1 MSSPRGRPAIERA
14 RDYLL
19 GLLGERRP
27 DHTQRLPGIRELAAA
42 AGVSHVTMWKAVQ
55 TLKQEGVVQTAP
67 ERMIFAG
74 PAEPPPPRPPQPAA
88 SAPPAR
94 PRWQELREAIAA
106 DLLALRLPAGA
117 PLPSTKEL
125 CARYATGRVSVGRAL
140 RALLAEGRLA
150 RDGRRLRTRMAVSR
164 VRQATVVF
172 VAEQQGGDVL
182 GDLAPR
188 SLELWR
194 DLEQACRRRNLRLVA
209 RSALECM
216 ARVRRGGPE
225 PGVMGYV
232 VRNLEGEVVAR
243 VLAALAPTGLPV
255 GLVDEVGLS
264 RSLTWPQ
271 RSSRFRSFAIA
282 HSDRPGREVADHLLA
297 LGHRRVAGF
306 SAYGG
311 ADWSDTRLQGIVEAF
326 RSAGLRSATETFV
339 GPCFPNDLV
348 QRLAITS
355 TAGYELVLR
364 EAEGLLDAL
373 DPGRGQDLYA
383 PHPDPFLPLLIPTQ
397 IAGCMRPHFEQAL
410 RDRSFTTW
418 VGANDFVALA
428 ALRFLTQA
436 GRRVPQD
443 VSVVG
448 FDNNLGALRSDL
460 ASYDFNIPAL
470 ANALVEHVTS
480 WRTRS
485 GRDHGPVL
493 EIPGTLVERGSLG
506 PPAGRR

>member
-1 MSSPRGRPAIERA
+1 MSRPRSRPALERA

-19 GLLGERRP
+19 GLLAQRRP
-27 DHTQRLPGIRELAAA
+27 DHAQRLPGIRELAAA

-55 TLKQEGVVQTAP
+55 TLKQEGAVQTAP
-67 ERMIFAG
+67 ERKIFAG
-74 PAEPPPPRPPQPAA
+74 PLEPPPARPAQPIP

-94 PRWQELREAIAA
+94 PRWQELREVISA

-117 PLPSTKEL
+117 ALPSTKEL

-140 RALLAEGRLA
+140 RALLAEGRLE

-172 VAEQQGGDVL
+172 VAEQLGGDAL
-182 GDLAPR
+182 GDVAPR

-194 DLEQACRRRNLRLVA
+194 DLERACRRRKLRLVA
-209 RSALECM
+209 RSAQDCM
-216 ARVRRGGPE
+216 ASVRDGAPE
-225 PGVMGYV
+225 PGVIGYV
-232 VRNLEGEVVAR
+232 VRNLELEIVAR

-271 RSSRFRSFAIA
+271 RSSRFRSLAIA

-297 LGHRRVAGF
+297 LGHRRVAVF

-326 RSAGLRSATETFV
+326 RSAGLASSIETFV
-339 GPCFPNDLV
+339 SPSFPGDFV
-348 QRLAITS
+348 QRQAITS
-355 TAGYELVLR
+355 TAGYEALLR
-364 EAEGLLDAL
+364 GTQGLLDAL
-373 DPGRGQDLYA
+373 DPQRGRD
-383 PHPDPFLPLLIPTQ
+383 PHSLHADPFLPLLIPSQ
-397 IAGCMRPHFEQAL
+397 VAGCMRPHFERAL
-410 RDRSFTTW
+410 RERSFTAW

-428 ALRFLTQA
+428 ALRFLAQA
-436 GRRVPQD
+436 GRRVPKD

-448 FDNNLGALRSDL
+448 FDNNLDALRSDL
-460 ASYDFNIPAL
+460 TSYDFNIPAL

-485 GRDHGPVL
+485 GRDRGPIL

-506 PPAGRR
+506 PPAAGR